1 MFFNAVTFKDSATPF
16 AEALVELHHEI
27 MFYLIVIVSVV
38 IFILVNAVNITRVR
52 ESYFYSQVFGFT
64 SFFKALLLNS
74 LFLPLFNKFL
84 YSSYYISFYSWIS
97 NILFDFLNL
106 FISKGGL
113 YLNYLLKFILLIKS
127 FFLKFLSIFSS
138 LEGLTSKIVGDH
150 KGFKSNELLPN
161 AFLSNTFFYKTRIS
175 SSYLSYISNIVSYIS
190 ILSLFSDI
198 DYKNFYKNKNLFH
211 SYFLE
216 ISLAKI
222 SFSPSRSVINN
233 LDLNTLE
240 NLYLYNSLP
249 NLNNLNSHFFSFFA
263 SFLKNKFS
271 SNSSLRLNENKLS
284 AISTFNPRSLYAF
297 INAQTYT
304 VHNTK
309 LEIIW
314 TIIPTI
320 ILIFIAVPSFILLY
334 SLDEVI
340 NPSIT
345 LKAIGHQW
353 YWSYEYSDYTEENSI
368 NFDSYMITE
377 NDLEFGQFRLLEVDN
392 RIVLPVNTHIR
403 VLITAGDVLHSW
415 AVPSMNVKADA
426 VPGRLNQLTLFIK
439 RPGVYYGQCSELCG
453 VNHAFMPIVIEAV
466 SLWNYSNWLTS
477 RFSEAGVEFDLAN

>member
-1 MFFNAVTFKDSATPF
+1 
-16 AEALVELHHEI
+16 
-27 MFYLIVIVSVV
+27 
-38 IFILVNAVNITRVR
+38 
-52 ESYFYSQVFGFT
+52 
-64 SFFKALLLNS
+64 
-74 LFLPLFNKFL
+74 
-84 YSSYYISFYSWIS
+84 
-97 NILFDFLNL
+97 L

-198 DYKNFYKNKNLFH
+198 DYKNFYKNKNLFYF
-211 SYFLE
+211 YFLE

-309 LEIIW
+309 LEII
-314 TIIPTI
+314 
-320 ILIFIAVPSFILLY
+320 
-334 SLDEVI
+334 
-340 NPSIT
+340 
-345 LKAIGHQW
+345 
-353 YWSYEYSDYTEENSI
+353 
-368 NFDSYMITE
+368 
-377 NDLEFGQFRLLEVDN
+377 
-392 RIVLPVNTHIR
+392 
-403 VLITAGDVLHSW
+403 
-415 AVPSMNVKADA
+415 
-426 VPGRLNQLTLFIK
+426 
-439 RPGVYYGQCSELCG
+439 
-453 VNHAFMPIVIEAV
+453 
-466 SLWNYSNWLTS
+466 
-477 RFSEAGVEFDLAN
+477 